1 MTTTAAVTIEDLR
14 TIDLFDELSDE
25 ELELWAEVAIPDTA
39 SPGDIVI
46 EAGKPPRGAIMTF
59 EGSMEALTPD
69 GSGAGSFGLHVGP
82 TWGMAIATLTQT
94 ETPVRMQAATECRFA
109 WIETGDFRRLAFEH
123 RSVHDKVIRQMQPV
137 YQRMA
142 ATEQNREKMAAL
154 GTLSAGLAH
163 ELNNPAAAANRAAQ
177 QMEETIEVI
186 SASLKG
192 FVEAGV
198 TRENAAGLVALQQEA
213 FQTATKACA
222 VDSLEASDAEDQ
234 LLDSMEAMGV
244 ENAWKLA
251 EPLSL
256 AMVDQAWLDRVAELA
271 GPATNIALEWVAATL
286 TARGLASELQ
296 DATGQISE
304 LVGVIKSYSFMDR
317 GDLVE
322 ADLHEGIA
330 STMRILKHKY
340 KKLDIQKEVDFAEGM
355 PKIMVRGSE
364 LNQVWTNILD
374 NAIDAVGEGG
384 RLKIRTWYDGT
395 CAQVDI
401 TDDGP
406 GIPEDVQGRIF
417 DEFFTTKEV
426 GQGTGLG
433 LATARRIVTE
443 QHHGSIW
450 VDSVPGETTF
460 HVRLPYKGSQS
471 K

>member
-1 MTTTAAVTIEDLR
+1 MKLATVTIEDLR
-14 TIDLFDELSDE
+14 SIDLFDELSDE
-25 ELELWAEVAIPDTA
+25 ELALWAEVAVPDTA
-39 SPGDIVI
+39 EPGDTIV

-59 EGSMEALTPD
+59 EGSMEALSPD
-69 GSGAGSFGLHVGP
+69 GNGGSFGLHVGP
-82 TWGMAIATLTQT
+82 TWGMAIATMTGT
-94 ETPVRMQAATECRFA
+94 ETPVRMQAATDCRFA
-109 WIETGDFRRLAFEH
+109 WIETEDFKRLSFEH

-142 ATEQNREKMAAL
+142 ANEQNRERMAAL
-154 GTLSAGLAH
+154 GTMSAGLAH
-163 ELNNPAAAANRAAQ
+163 ELNNPAAAANRAAE
-177 QMEETIEVI
+177 QMGEILEII
-186 SASLKG
+186 SSSLKG

-198 TRENAAGLVALQQEA
+198 TRENAAGLVELQQQA
-213 FQTATKACA
+213 FHKAAESCA
-222 VDSLEASDAEDQ
+222 VDSLAASDAEDE
-234 LLDSMEAMGV
+234 LLDRMEAMGV

-271 GPATNIALEWVAATL
+271 GPATGIALEWVAATL

-317 GDLVE
+317 GEMVE

-330 STMRILKHKY
+330 STFRILKHKY
-340 KKLDIQKEVDFAEGM
+340 KKLDIEKEVDFAPDM
-355 PKIMVRGSE
+355 PPIMVRGSE
-364 LNQVWTNILD
+364 LNQVWTNLLD

-384 RLKIRTWYDGT
+384 KISMKTWFDGT
-395 CAQVDI
+395 CVQVDL

-417 DEFFTTKEV
+417 DDFFTTKEV
-426 GQGTGLG
+426 GKGTGLG
-433 LATARRIVTE
+433 LATARRIVSE
-443 QHHGSIW
+443 HHNGSIW

-460 HVRLPYKGSQS
+460 HVRLPYKRS
-471 K
+471 